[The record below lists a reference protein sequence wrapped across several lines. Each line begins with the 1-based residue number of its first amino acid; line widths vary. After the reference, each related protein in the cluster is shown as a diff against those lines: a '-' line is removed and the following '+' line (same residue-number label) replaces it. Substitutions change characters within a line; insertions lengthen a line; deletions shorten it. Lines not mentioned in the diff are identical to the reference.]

1 MLDVP
6 RECVPYYLPSLAVS
20 EVVFHHSGIDSFA
33 FDLQNPRPYD
43 VVMPI
48 VHDTKIPKSI
58 SCDDKLL
65 YRATRDTAVAGEELT
80 EIAPLAAPD
89 IPSQSEQPK
98 MVQTAHW
105 TSHGGTSTHNER
117 ARQRMERVRLATM
130 KREQA
135 RLEEQNRKE
144 VARITRKLIAEQE
157 QREAAMVSLITLS
170 SQCGANLDQS

>member
-6 RECVPYYLPSLAVS
+6 RECVYCYPPFPAVFD
-20 EVVFHHSGIDSFA
+20 EVSHHSGIDSFA

-65 YRATRDTAVAGEELT
+65 YRTAKDMAVAGEEVT
-80 EIAPLAAPD
+80 EIAPSAAPD
-89 IPSQSEQPK
+89 MPRQIEQPK
-98 MVQTAHW
+98 MVQASHW
-105 TSHGGTSTHNER
+105 TSHGGGTHNER

-157 QREAAMVSLITLS
+157 QREASVVSLITS
-170 SQCGANLDQS
+170 SSIV